1 MFYGISSYMGYGVVS
16 ESDSCWF
23 KLRWELGQTQRVC
36 ESAPNLVIIL
46 EDGVIR

>member
-1 MFYGISSYMGYGVVS
+1 MELVATWVTALYQYRTVA
-16 ESDSCWF
+16 DSNSAGNSAS
-23 KLRWELGQTQRVC
+23 LQRVC